1 MSITLKKVFT
11 VYVFALAFLFASRP
25 ISDPDLWFHLA
36 TGRYILLNGSVPHVD
51 TFSCTNPGQPYIAH
65 GWLSDI
71 LLYLIYSRIGP
82 NLLIFLF
89 ALFTTI
95 AFWFLFNRSDDH
107 IFVRGL
113 ALLLGVWTV
122 LPNIGVRPRVFTL
135 LIFAA
140 YFVILTEYLRQARP
154 RYLFWLVPL
163 MVLWVNLHGG
173 FLLGLTMIA
182 LAIVGTFLDSR
193 FAQESPD
200 ETLSRI
206 RPLALTLIVCA
217 LAALLNPYGVK
228 IYSYIFGVLSAP
240 EYQEVVLD
248 WLPPDF
254 HQSEQLP
261 LIILILV
268 TVSVMAL
275 SPKRVRPS
283 ELLFFLA
290 TLYMTLKMQRN
301 AMIFAIVASS
311 LLADYGGPLWN
322 VVFRQA
328 KEQPFWS
335 RTGVR
340 QSVLNILLLL
350 PLLLFGVKL
359 KNLVYREPTQQ
370 MAGVPFSATQ
380 YLKDKGLTGCTFTDG
395 NVWGAYLI
403 WAAPENPVYIDGR
416 DMYPTAF
423 VKEYVQ
429 IIRGRK
435 DWREAFQQYGV
446 KNAILS
452 RSSILATQLKES
464 PEWQKV
470 FEDDYSIVF
479 SLR

>member
-1 MSITLKKVFT
+1 M
-11 VYVFALAFLFASRP
+11 
-25 ISDPDLWFHLA
+25 
-36 TGRYILLNGSVPHVD
+36 
-51 TFSCTNPGQPYIAH
+51 
-65 GWLSDI
+65 
-71 LLYLIYSRIGP
+71 
-82 NLLIFLF
+82 
-89 ALFTTI
+89 
-95 AFWFLFNRSDDH
+95 
-107 IFVRGL
+107 
-113 ALLLGVWTV
+113 LLGVWTV

-135 LIFAA
+135 LIFAV
-140 YFVILTEYLRQARP
+140 YFVILTEYLKQARTK
-154 RYLFWLVPL
+154 YLWWLVPL

-182 LAIVGTFLDSR
+182 LAIVGAFLDSH
-193 FAQESPD
+193 FAQESSD
-200 ETLSRI
+200 EAPSRI
-206 RPLALTLIVCA
+206 GPLALTLIACA

-228 IYSYIFGVLSAP
+228 IYSHILGVLSAP
-240 EYQEVVLD
+240 EFQEVILD

-311 LLADYGGPLWN
+311 LLADYGGPLWD
-322 VVFRQA
+322 VVFRSG
-328 KEQPFWS
+328 KEQPLWS
-335 RTGVR
+335 RTGFPTA
-340 QSVLNILLLL
+340 VLNVLLLV

-359 KNLVYREPTQQ
+359 KNLVYQPPTQQ
-370 MAGVPFSATQ
+370 MADVPLNATQ
-380 YLKDKGLTGCTFTDG
+380 FLKDKRLTGCTFTDP

-403 WAAPENPVYIDGR
+403 WTAPENPVYIDGR

-429 IIRGRK
+429 IIQGRK
-435 DWREAFQQYGV
+435 DWRGPFQQYGV
-446 KNAILS
+446 KNVVRVQS
-452 RSSILATQLKES
+452 VKNCSTTRRVSCLAKGL
-464 PEWQKV
+464 
-470 FEDDYSIVF
+470 
-479 SLR
+479 

>member
-1 MSITLKKVFT
+1 
-11 VYVFALAFLFASRP
+11 
-25 ISDPDLWFHLA
+25 
-36 TGRYILLNGSVPHVD
+36 
-51 TFSCTNPGQPYIAH
+51 
-65 GWLSDI
+65 
-71 LLYLIYSRIGP
+71 
-82 NLLIFLF
+82 
-89 ALFTTI
+89 
-95 AFWFLFNRSDDH
+95 
-107 IFVRGL
+107 
-113 ALLLGVWTV
+113 
-122 LPNIGVRPRVFTL
+122 VFTL
-135 LIFAA
+135 LIFAV

-154 RYLFWLVPL
+154 KYLWWLVPL

-182 LAIVGTFLDSR
+182 LAIVGSFLDSH
-193 FAQESPD
+193 FAQESSD
-200 ETLSRI
+200 EAPSRI
-206 RPLALTLIVCA
+206 GPLALTLIACA

-228 IYSYIFGVLSAP
+228 IYSHILGVLSAP
-240 EYQEVVLD
+240 EFQEVIVD

-261 LIILILV
+261 LIILILL

-311 LLADYGGPLWN
+311 LLADYGGSLWN
-322 VVFRQA
+322 VVFHPANERA
-328 KEQPFWS
+328 PLS
-335 RTGVR
+335 RTAFR
-340 QSVLNILLLL
+340 PAVLNVLLLL

-359 KNLVYREPTQQ
+359 KNLVYRPPTQQ
-370 MAGVPFSATQ
+370 MAAVPLNATQ
-380 YLKDKGLTGCTFTDG
+380 YLKDKGLTGCTFTDP

-403 WAAPENPVYIDGR
+403 WAAPENPVYNRWR

-435 DWREAFQQYGV
+435 DWRGPFQQYGV
-446 KNAILS
+446 KNAVLS
-452 RSSILATQLKES
+452 RSSILAS
-464 PEWQKV
+464 HN
-470 FEDDYSIVF
+470 
-479 SLR
+479 